1 MYATEIDKVRK
12 KIVRNG
18 FKPREKGSTTYYT
31 DTRNAKS
38 FVHKV
43 GTIEVTEFSYI
54 TIDFKNESYFNGKTF
69 TDEKHWYVKVTVML
83 GSGKYEFKFYTY
95 LPNIVDDIFLKI
107 RQYIAFEEFLK
118 L

>member
-18 FKPREKGSTTYYT
+18 FKPRDQGSNLYYT
-31 DTRNAKS
+31 DTRNNKTFAYT
-38 FVHKV
+38 V

-54 TIDFKNESYFNGKTF
+54 TIGFENESYFNGKTF
-69 TDEKHWYVKVTVML
+69 KTEKHWHVKVTIML
-83 GSGKYEFKFYTY
+83 GSIKHEFKFYTY

>member
-1 MYATEIDKVRK
+1 MTALEIDKIRK

-31 DTRNAKS
+31 DTRNPKS

-54 TIDFKNESYFNGKTF
+54 TVSFENESYFNGKTF
-69 TDEKHWYVKVTVML
+69 KNEKHWHVKVTIML

-107 RQYIAFEEFLK
+107 RQYTAFEEFLK
-118 L
+118 K

>member
-1 MYATEIDKVRK
+1 MTALEIDKIRK

-31 DTRNAKS
+31 DTRNPKTFAYT
-38 FVHKV
+38 V
-43 GTIEVTEFSYI
+43 GTIEVTEFSHI
-54 TIDFKNESYFNGKTF
+54 TVSFENESYFNGKTF
-69 TDEKHWYVKVTVML
+69 KNEKHWHVKVTIML